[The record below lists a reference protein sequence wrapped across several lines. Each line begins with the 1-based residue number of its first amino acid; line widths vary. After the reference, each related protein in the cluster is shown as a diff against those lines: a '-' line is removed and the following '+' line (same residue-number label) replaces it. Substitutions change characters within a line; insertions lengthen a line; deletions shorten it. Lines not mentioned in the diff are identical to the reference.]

1 MERKSNILAPSRPGK
16 PLAPL
21 PPAVPHADMRMI
33 MAQMLVLMLVIMLM
47 PATAATAAAPANR
60 MAAAHARI
68 AADYDRIIA
77 ELIELT
83 QIPAPPFREA
93 ARGERMQQKFTAL
106 GLADVHIDAVGNVIG
121 TRPGRDRAAPA
132 LAVAAHLDTVFPP
145 GTPIAVRRQGDT
157 LHAPGIGD
165 TTSTLAALLA
175 FVRALDAAAIE
186 TPRDIIFI
194 ANVGEEGQGDL
205 RGVRHLFSA
214 SPLKARIG
222 DFISFDGATTGG
234 ITNGAV
240 GSRRYRV
247 AFKGP
252 GGHSYGAFGIV
263 NPLVAMAGAVSRLYA
278 VIPPSDVKTTFAAA
292 TVAGG
297 TSVNS
302 IPDLILAEFDMR
314 SANPAHLAA
323 LERQFI
329 AAVTAAVAAENAARD
344 TRFGPVSAAW
354 ELIGDRPAGTTPAS
368 DPLVATAARVLQ
380 RHGYSATLGAS
391 STDSNIPISLGVPAI
406 TLAAGAGGF
415 RAHAVDEY
423 VNIER
428 SGFTRG
434 LTAAFDI
441 IVEAA
446 SIQR

>member
-1 MERKSNILAPSRPGK
+1 MNIAMRWQRGKAVAQARPG
-16 PLAPL
+16 
-21 PPAVPHADMRMI
+21 VPDIGMR
-33 MAQMLVLMLVIMLM
+33 ATFTLMLMLL
-47 PATAATAAAPANR
+47 AAGLAGPAAAQPAGQ

-68 AADYDRIIA
+68 AADYDQIIA

-83 QIPAPPFREA
+83 EIPAPPFKEA
-93 ARGERMQQKFTAL
+93 ARAARMQQKFTAL
-106 GLADVHIDAVGNVIG
+106 GLADVHVDAVGNVIG

-145 GTPIAVRRQGDT
+145 GTPIAVRREGDT

-175 FVRALDAAAIE
+175 FVRALDAARIE

-205 RGVRHLFSA
+205 RGVRHLFGA

-263 NPLVAMAGAVSRLYA
+263 NPLVAMAGAVTRLYA
-278 VIPPSDVKTTFAAA
+278 IIPPTDVKTTFAAS

-314 SANPAHLAA
+314 SGSPAHLAA
-323 LERQFI
+323 LEGQFI
-329 AAVTAAVAAENAARD
+329 AAITAAVAAENAARD
-344 TRFGPVSAAW
+344 TRYGPVSATW
-354 ELIGDRPAGTTPAS
+354 DLIGDRPAGTTPAT
-368 DPLVATAARVLQ
+368 DPLVATAARVLK
-380 RHGYSATLGAS
+380 RHGYPATLGAS

-406 TLAAGAGGF
+406 TLSAGAGGF

-428 SGFTRG
+428 GAFTRG

-441 IVEAA
+441 VVEAA
-446 SIQR
+446 GIQR